1 MPFTLDTVIPWG
13 RSFEEYAAM
22 FALSAADLAG
32 PVLGC
37 GDGPASFNAELT
49 RRGGQV
55 TSVDPIYQFDGEAIR
70 SRVEAVYP
78 LVMAQTEANSE
89 GFVWTSIGSIQQ
101 LGERRMSA
109 MERFLDDYE
118 VGRHQRRY
126 IAAELPS
133 LPFADGT
140 FALALVSHLL
150 FLYTQQL
157 SEDIH
162 RQSVRE
168 LRRVAH
174 DVRIFPLLD
183 LARNRSRHLD
193 AVIADAQSCG
203 DEAVIVPVAYEFQR
217 GACEM
222 LRIRSAP

>member
-13 RSFEEYAAM
+13 RSFDEYAAM

-37 GDGPASFNAELT
+37 GDGPASFNAEPTSPEADKSRLST
-49 RRGGQV
+49 R
-55 TSVDPIYQFDGEAIR
+55 SDQFDGEAIR

-89 GFVWTSIGSIQQ
+89 GFVWTSIGSIQE
-101 LGERRMSA
+101 LGEKRMAA
-109 MERFLDDYE
+109 MERFLDDYD

-150 FLYTQQL
+150 FLYTGAAFRGH
-157 SEDIH
+157 S
-162 RQSVRE
+162 SAVC
-168 LRRVAH
+168 A
-174 DVRIFPLLD
+174 RITSGGP
-183 LARNRSRHLD
+183 
-193 AVIADAQSCG
+193 
-203 DEAVIVPVAYEFQR
+203 
-217 GACEM
+217 
-222 LRIRSAP
+222 